1 MVVTQTPE
9 SVMPRL
15 DPVVMDIDDQRV
27 VRALQVAPR
36 ASFARLGSV
45 LGLPERTV
53 ARRYRALRRDGFLR
67 IFATVNPKVAGQHPW
82 MVRVRCRPDSA
93 EALAAALARRDD
105 VRWLSL
111 AAAGSELVFSMRSLS
126 AEQRETLLTRR
137 LPRTAHVLD
146 IDAAVVLHIFIGDRS
161 DDWDGLSGCV
171 TAEEAAALTA
181 ISELPAARDV
191 SAPVRLEPTDR
202 AIIAALA
209 RDGRASYAELAA
221 AAGITEGRITRRL
234 ATLLATNTV
243 FIDMD
248 LALRRFGY
256 TAAAHVYLRVTPSVL
271 HETGKTLAAL
281 PEVCFAAA
289 TSGPHNLVATVLC
302 HDLAELYTF
311 TTSRIGALDGV
322 QTCEISPVLRNV
334 KQAGGLADEDG
345 RLLDPA

>member
-1 MVVTQTPE
+1 MVVAQTPE
-9 SVMPRL
+9 
-15 DPVVMDIDDQRV
+15 PVTVDLGPVAMDRDDQRV

-36 ASFARLGSV
+36 ASFARIGAV

-53 ARRYRALRRDGFLR
+53 ARRYRALRRDGLLR
-67 IFATVNPKVAGQHPW
+67 IFGTVNPKAAGQHPW

-93 EALAAALARRDD
+93 EPLATALARRDD

-146 IDAAVVLHIFIGDRS
+146 IDAAVVLHVFIGDRS
-161 DDWDGLSGCV
+161 DDWDGLTGCV
-171 TAEEAAALTA
+171 TVEEAAALATLT
-181 ISELPAARDV
+181 ELPAARDV
-191 SAPVRLEPTDR
+191 SAPVRLEPTDQ
-202 AIIAALA
+202 AIVAALA

-221 AAGITEGRITRRL
+221 AAGISEGRVTRRL

-256 TAAAHVYLRVTPSVL
+256 TAAAHVYLRVTPALL
-271 HETGKTLAAL
+271 HETGQTLAAL
-281 PEVCFAAA
+281 PETCFAAA
-289 TSGPHNLVATVLC
+289 ISGPHNLVATVLC
-302 HDLAELYTF
+302 HDLAELYSF
-311 TTSRIGALDGV
+311 TTSRIGALAGV